1 MSKRDQHNT
10 IRYPASRLGLLL
22 VTSLLLATSLPQ
34 AAEIRGAVFL
44 QQTGLFGG
52 PQENMDKLPISVALF
67 PAEGQALPHAVPEAQ
82 AVTLTGNRITPLYLA
97 IRRGSRLDFHNQDHL
112 YHELF
117 SQSDRR
123 GKPLELRMSRDTPA
137 GRAQL
142 HMHELAEWHWFCRI
156 HARSYARVDVLDT
169 PLIRMVKPGEGFE
182 FRDLPRGNWRVRI
195 AAPGAE
201 TKFIETE
208 ALTAPPPLNIQLTV
222 KGFTRTAGFNTPQ
235 VVAVEQLF
243 PGQPGN

>member
-1 MSKRDQHNT
+1 MSNRCQHNT
-10 IRYPASRLGLLL
+10 VQSWLLGLGLLFA
-22 VTSLLLATSLPQ
+22 VTQPQ
-34 AAEIRGAVFL
+34 SAEIRGAVFL
-44 QQTGLFGG
+44 KQTGLFGG

-67 PAEGQALPHAVPEAQ
+67 PADGQIVPRTQPQAQ
-82 AVTLTGNRITPLYLA
+82 TVTLSGNRIAPLYLA
-97 IRRGSRLDFHNQDHL
+97 VPRGSRLDFHNQDRL

-123 GKPLELRMSRDTPA
+123 NKPLELRINRDTPT
-137 GRAQL
+137 GHAQL
-142 HMHELAEWHWFCRI
+142 YMQDTAEWHWFCRI

-169 PLIRMVKPGEGFE
+169 PLIRMVKPGESFE
-182 FRDLPRGNWRVRI
+182 FRDLPQGNWRMRI

-201 TKFIETE
+201 TKFIDTE
-208 ALTAPPPLNIQLTV
+208 ALTAPPPLDIQLTV

-243 PGQPGN
+243 PGQPDN